1 MTEKNFMGAVE
12 VSEYLNI
19 SRSKAYKI
27 IAALNSELKEN
38 GYLTISGKI
47 NRTFF
52 ESKANPS
59 AFSGR

>member
-1 MTEKNFMGAVE
+1 MGATE
-12 VSEYLNI
+12 VSKYLNI

-47 NRTFF
+47 NRAFF